1 MGIPRIA
8 RASGPANLRSA
19 SFKDLFDFVDRKEAE
34 IKEIL
39 KERSRVT
46 EEEKKKVSPEGT
58 SVSPH
63 EATILMPEGT
73 RTASPEE
80 TTVTPAPVGTLLELG
95 EDTFELSVFRG
106 DWKSAKR
113 FIEKDRSV
121 LIKPISVL
129 NRTALLVV
137 ACEGNWEFMEELVNV
152 MGANNLGMVDELGC
166 TALHYAAVGGSIKAC
181 KALVRKKRALTQTV
195 SNRGWTPLLSAAH
208 CAPKDKDVVYYLSTV
223 TTNEPPGCP
232 FAGPLA
238 DIVLHLIDSHS
249 NFATAKDD
257 EGHNILDALV
267 LRPQDFRSGTDLGS
281 WKNWIYPLVPVEM
294 DSSAPW
300 SARIGVVNTT
310 VFLWPRKLYW
320 NCIELLA
327 PGIKQVWDAKLTH
340 KVALKLAKH
349 VFKAFS
355 NVYDVKDYVSLH
367 SNTITAAASSGI
379 VEIVK
384 MCLQMFPHT
393 IWLSIDQQT
402 ILKVAVQHRQEKIL
416 NLVHNM
422 VVYNKF
428 TSPQLIDVS
437 TKDTILHLAAKLAP
451 PANLRIVPGVALQ
464 MQREVQWFKEVEKLV
479 HPFLKEAQNVDGKT
493 AQDIFTEQHKDL
505 LENSEKWMKDTLNS
519 CMVVTALIATIMF
532 AAAYT
537 VPGGNNES
545 GIPIFLRDKLFMVF
559 AISDALGLIF
569 SSTSLLVFLSIQ
581 TARYA
586 EEDFLESLPKKL
598 IIGLASLFLSIVNM
612 MISYV
617 ATFSIVLHDR
627 SKWLAITV
635 PILASLPVTIYALLQ
650 LPLFVQMYQS
660 TYGSGIFRRVKI

>member
-581 TARYA
+581 TAR
-586 EEDFLESLPKKL
+586 
-598 IIGLASLFLSIVNM
+598 
-612 MISYV
+612 
-617 ATFSIVLHDR
+617 